1 MKISRRKL
9 YLLSRSFFW
18 VALTIIASCLTF
30 RRRSDERIRF
40 LRKHQ
45 RQLKFFDP
53 RTVDSKNTGATSAKN
68 EEYVSLASSSNLIR
82 NEGVVAVSDA
92 TAAEVFSILRVKST
106 DEAAKMKCSKPVTM
120 YDSAPPHE
128 NPRYNCAYHHLPL
141 PEAYTCGSIQIPYD
155 ADPWVWQ
162 CRSKS
167 RLMDRIMEY
176 DFKESAFSGMDIGA
190 GNGDWVIGIG
200 SFAPRSFHAAIEA
213 SPFTYQGMYQN
224 LVTNEGLVERVHA
237 YNAKSGPTQAFDDY
251 KGKPLLDNATGVWKG
266 PIACVSSG
274 PNIYLTD
281 LCPASEAPVPVLVVD
296 DAMTDFNAGAALLY
310 LKVDVG
316 GEEYKALLGAKT
328 VFSSPQTR
336 PCYVYIKLTHTNSEA
351 FHLLRDEYDY
361 VNYADLDSGL
371 HGEDSYPPQG
381 KFRPNEGNYEFR
393 LAENEE
399 KPCAARVQR
408 AAATR

>member
-155 ADPWVWQ
+155 ADPLGMAMSFQ
-162 CRSKS
+162 
-167 RLMDRIMEY
+167 
-176 DFKESAFSGMDIGA
+176 ESSDGS
-190 GNGDWVIGIG
+190 NWVIGIG